1 MKGFMLIFCFLLI
14 AFGATA
20 QSKLGSQTPKK
31 SIFITSILLVL
42 MTLVSCSVGYK
53 NDGKEVTWNTWNE
66 GTGYTSSHVDADPK
80 TFEILNDDYGRD
92 KKHAFYEGDII
103 KGADGGSFRVLTK
116 SYAADNTH
124 VYVSGELI
132 EKAHPATFKVHSYYF
147 AEDANDFY
155 WDGKALN
162 VRDKSTFK
170 ILGSS
175 DSWETHW
182 AKDKYNGYYLAGG
195 VITDIDYETFH
206 PIEAKTPD
214 QSGDYAADKH
224 KVFFRDKEVPGAD
237 PATFKEVDFYI
248 GQDKH
253 RAYNKGIPTQI
264 KDYSKLIEVGSLMY
278 SDGTNIYDSHFNIL
292 PKADVATFEH
302 ISDNW
307 YKDKSHVWWS
317 SQLVAG
323 ANPKTFQP
331 VSEGGFGG
339 DFNYGKDDKHVF
351 WNDSIIQGADP
362 GSFEKMTFPDGDSW
376 TVFDRNRIY
385 EGKDSPKLREY
396 LKMSMEI
403 MLRYIVGIAIAYGI
417 GKWIYQSIR
426 SRSIDYF
433 LLAIIALMGAVLWLS
448 RGFLIS
454 NRVYDF
460 LMIVV
465 WLVAVG
471 CFIISRKSQYGKYLK
486 FATVG
491 GLSTF
496 LVLFVYWN
504 VKAESIKPTTLT
516 TQLRGYSTSRIVEV
530 CFRYNET
537 PFRRSYNLNQYPNVK
552 LLPEQ
557 YDVRLTIKPISAN
570 VAKLESITLIP
581 KNRK

>member
-1 MKGFMLIFCFLLI
+1 M
-14 AFGATA
+14 
-20 QSKLGSQTPKK
+20 
-31 SIFITSILLVL
+31 
-42 MTLVSCSVGYK
+42 
-53 NDGKEVTWNTWNE
+53 
-66 GTGYTSSHVDADPK
+66 
-80 TFEILNDDYGRD
+80 
-92 KKHAFYEGDII
+92 
-103 KGADGGSFRVLTK
+103 
-116 SYAADNTH
+116 
-124 VYVSGELI
+124 
-132 EKAHPATFKVHSYYF
+132 
-147 AEDANDFY
+147 
-155 WDGKALN
+155 N

-206 PIEAKTPD
+206 PIEAKIPL

-264 KDYSKLIEVGSLMY
+264 KDYSKLTEVGRLMY

-292 PKADVATFEH
+292 PEADVATFEH

-323 ANPKTFQP
+323 ANPETFQP
-331 VSEGGFGG
+331 VPAGGFGG

-396 LKMSMEI
+396 LK
-403 MLRYIVGIAIAYGI
+403 
-417 GKWIYQSIR
+417 K
-426 SRSIDYF
+426 
-433 LLAIIALMGAVLWLS
+433 
-448 RGFLIS
+448 
-454 NRVYDF
+454 
-460 LMIVV
+460 
-465 WLVAVG
+465 
-471 CFIISRKSQYGKYLK
+471 KYGK
-486 FATVG
+486 
-491 GLSTF
+491 
-496 LVLFVYWN
+496 
-504 VKAESIKPTTLT
+504 
-516 TQLRGYSTSRIVEV
+516 
-530 CFRYNET
+530 
-537 PFRRSYNLNQYPNVK
+537 
-552 LLPEQ
+552 
-557 YDVRLTIKPISAN
+557 
-570 VAKLESITLIP
+570 
-581 KNRK
+581 

>member
-1 MKGFMLIFCFLLI
+1 M
-14 AFGATA
+14 
-20 QSKLGSQTPKK
+20 
-31 SIFITSILLVL
+31 
-42 MTLVSCSVGYK
+42 
-53 NDGKEVTWNTWNE
+53 
-66 GTGYTSSHVDADPK
+66 
-80 TFEILNDDYGRD
+80 
-92 KKHAFYEGDII
+92 
-103 KGADGGSFRVLTK
+103 LTK

-264 KDYSKLIEVGSLMY
+264 KDYSKLTEVGRLMY

-317 SQLVAG
+317 SKLVAG
-323 ANPKTFQP
+323 ANPETFQP
-331 VSEGGFGG
+331 VPAGGFGG

-396 LKMSMEI
+396 LK
-403 MLRYIVGIAIAYGI
+403 
-417 GKWIYQSIR
+417 K
-426 SRSIDYF
+426 
-433 LLAIIALMGAVLWLS
+433 
-448 RGFLIS
+448 
-454 NRVYDF
+454 
-460 LMIVV
+460 
-465 WLVAVG
+465 
-471 CFIISRKSQYGKYLK
+471 KYGK
-486 FATVG
+486 
-491 GLSTF
+491 
-496 LVLFVYWN
+496 
-504 VKAESIKPTTLT
+504 
-516 TQLRGYSTSRIVEV
+516 
-530 CFRYNET
+530 
-537 PFRRSYNLNQYPNVK
+537 
-552 LLPEQ
+552 
-557 YDVRLTIKPISAN
+557 
-570 VAKLESITLIP
+570 
-581 KNRK
+581 

>member
-253 RAYNKGIPTQI
+253 WAYNKGIPTQI
-264 KDYSKLIEVGSLMY
+264 KDYSKLTEVGSLMY

-396 LKMSMEI
+396 LK
-403 MLRYIVGIAIAYGI
+403 
-417 GKWIYQSIR
+417 K
-426 SRSIDYF
+426 
-433 LLAIIALMGAVLWLS
+433 
-448 RGFLIS
+448 
-454 NRVYDF
+454 
-460 LMIVV
+460 
-465 WLVAVG
+465 
-471 CFIISRKSQYGKYLK
+471 KYGK
-486 FATVG
+486 
-491 GLSTF
+491 
-496 LVLFVYWN
+496 
-504 VKAESIKPTTLT
+504 
-516 TQLRGYSTSRIVEV
+516 
-530 CFRYNET
+530 
-537 PFRRSYNLNQYPNVK
+537 
-552 LLPEQ
+552 
-557 YDVRLTIKPISAN
+557 
-570 VAKLESITLIP
+570 
-581 KNRK
+581 

>member
-1 MKGFMLIFCFLLI
+1 MKGFMLIFCSLLI

-103 KGADGGSFRVLTK
+103 NGADGGSFRVLTK

-206 PIEAKTPD
+206 PIEAKIPL

-224 KVFFRDKEVPGAD
+224 KVFFMDKEVPGAD
-237 PATFKEVDFYI
+237 PVTFKEVDFYI

-264 KDYSKLIEVGSLMY
+264 KDYSKLTEVGRLMY

-317 SQLVAG
+317 SKLVAG
-323 ANPKTFQP
+323 ANSKTFQP
-331 VSEGGFGG
+331 VPAGGFGG

-396 LKMSMEI
+396 LK
-403 MLRYIVGIAIAYGI
+403 
-417 GKWIYQSIR
+417 K
-426 SRSIDYF
+426 
-433 LLAIIALMGAVLWLS
+433 
-448 RGFLIS
+448 
-454 NRVYDF
+454 
-460 LMIVV
+460 
-465 WLVAVG
+465 
-471 CFIISRKSQYGKYLK
+471 KYGK
-486 FATVG
+486 
-491 GLSTF
+491 
-496 LVLFVYWN
+496 
-504 VKAESIKPTTLT
+504 
-516 TQLRGYSTSRIVEV
+516 
-530 CFRYNET
+530 
-537 PFRRSYNLNQYPNVK
+537 
-552 LLPEQ
+552 
-557 YDVRLTIKPISAN
+557 
-570 VAKLESITLIP
+570 
-581 KNRK
+581 

>member
-1 MKGFMLIFCFLLI
+1 MKGFMLIFCSLLI

-53 NDGKEVTWNTWNE
+53 NDGKEVTWHTWNE
-66 GTGYTSSHVDADPK
+66 GSGHTSRHVDADPK
-80 TFEILNDDYGRD
+80 TFEELNDDYGRD

-132 EKAHPATFKVHSYYF
+132 EKADPATFKVHSYYF

-206 PIEAKTPD
+206 PIEAKIPD

-264 KDYSKLIEVGSLMY
+264 KDYSKLTEVGRLMY

-323 ANPKTFQP
+323 ANPETFQP
-331 VSEGGFGG
+331 VPAGGFGG

-396 LKMSMEI
+396 LK
-403 MLRYIVGIAIAYGI
+403 
-417 GKWIYQSIR
+417 K
-426 SRSIDYF
+426 
-433 LLAIIALMGAVLWLS
+433 
-448 RGFLIS
+448 
-454 NRVYDF
+454 
-460 LMIVV
+460 
-465 WLVAVG
+465 
-471 CFIISRKSQYGKYLK
+471 KYGK
-486 FATVG
+486 
-491 GLSTF
+491 
-496 LVLFVYWN
+496 
-504 VKAESIKPTTLT
+504 
-516 TQLRGYSTSRIVEV
+516 
-530 CFRYNET
+530 
-537 PFRRSYNLNQYPNVK
+537 
-552 LLPEQ
+552 
-557 YDVRLTIKPISAN
+557 
-570 VAKLESITLIP
+570 
-581 KNRK
+581 